1 MAKIEEKSQVVA
13 EIRAK
18 IEQSQSWI
26 LADYRGIT
34 VKEATQLRA
43 KLRNAGVDFK
53 VVKNTLTKRAADE
66 LGIVGL
72 DPHLEGPTAIAFGLT
87 DPAAPAKILND
98 FIKEAKKLTIK
109 AGVVDGKVI
118 DPEGV
123 KALADLPP
131 REVLLAQ
138 VLGALQGPLVGLA
151 NVLQGPIRKFGYAL
165 EDLRK
170 QKEAAGA

>member
-1 MAKIEEKSQVVA
+1 MAQIEAKSLVIA
-13 EIRAK
+13 EIREK
-18 IEQSQSWI
+18 IEKSQSWI

-34 VKEATQLRA
+34 VKEAT
-43 KLRNAGVDFK
+43 KLRNKLRAAGVEFK
-53 VVKNTLTKRAADE
+53 VVKNTLTRRAANE
-66 LGIVGL
+66 LGITGL
-72 DPHLEGPTAIAFGLT
+72 DNHLEGPTAIAFGMT
-87 DPAAPAKILND
+87 DPAAPAKILTE

-109 AGVVDGKVI
+109 AGVIDGKVI

-123 KALADLPP
+123 KALAELPS

-138 VLGALQGPLVGLA
+138 VLGAMQGPLVGLA